1 MRHLERMLDSLDDG
15 IVACAL
21 ETIDRLLALG
31 VG

>member
-1 MRHLERMLDSLDDG
+1 MRHLVRMLDSLDDG
-15 IVACAL
+15 IVECSL